1 MRIALRIATTWLAA
15 AAAVACSG
23 GSGAASGATEPEAL
37 PQFQI
42 VTASGGPLE
51 ALAGDALSLK
61 VVEVLPDGATGD
73 LPAGSSV
80 VWTSP
85 SPPITALPPNSGAP
99 SPMPVAGAQPSA
111 AWVDNPSRP
120 DQGADLANVLFVLDP
135 GTVQNAAV
143 QVSATVSGGSP
154 SGDVTASITV
164 DPTPVGDWTRGA
176 ALYGSSGA
184 NCAVCHGS
192 SGHGSPANPDGS
204 TYSLDGVSYPF
215 PAPGLNAE
223 PGNTASDPAWN
234 AALFAVASR
243 ADMDNGGITLRLPM
257 PDWLSRPG
265 PAGQP
270 LTTQDYADIFA
281 FLKTQTH

>member
-99 SPMPVAGAQPSA
+99 SQAPRGSTIRADPIKAQTSPMSFSCSIPARFRTPPFRCRPPFRADRPRATSRLRSRSTRPPSETG
-111 AWVDNPSRP
+111 R
-120 DQGADLANVLFVLDP
+120 
-135 GTVQNAAV
+135 AV
-143 QVSATVSGGSP
+143 QRCTALPVPIAPCAMVRAATGALPIPTGPRIRSTACRIHSP
-154 SGDVTASITV
+154 
-164 DPTPVGDWTRGA
+164 P
-176 ALYGSSGA
+176 
-184 NCAVCHGS
+184 
-192 SGHGSPANPDGS
+192 PA
-204 TYSLDGVSYPF
+204 
-215 PAPGLNAE
+215 
-223 PGNTASDPAWN
+223 
-234 AALFAVASR
+234 
-243 ADMDNGGITLRLPM
+243 
-257 PDWLSRPG
+257 
-265 PAGQP
+265 
-270 LTTQDYADIFA
+270 
-281 FLKTQTH
+281 